1 MKWREFFGLRT
12 TPRLHVA
19 VDEGKG
25 PTLVMLHGIASSSVT
40 FTHAIP
46 LVSDSYRV
54 IALDLLGFG
63 DSPRP
68 PEATFTLDEH
78 VAAVA
83 ATLRSLRVKKPITLV
98 GHSLGALIATRYAA
112 QYRDQVSHLVVVAPP
127 VYLPENQ
134 VVDPLERWQMD
145 AYHRLYDFM
154 RANPSFTTN
163 GAKALSRMSPIKNL
177 IEVSAKNWEAFSL
190 SLENCIESQTTITD
204 LAQVTAPIDLVY
216 GTWDPFLVPAGLR
229 VIERMRGVT
238 TTRVEGG
245 DHVIRPKLAEALAR
259 VIDNP
264 SPPTGLI
271 KTALG

>member
-1 MKWREFFGLRT
+1 
-12 TPRLHVA
+12 
-19 VDEGKG
+19 
-25 PTLVMLHGIASSSVT
+25 
-40 FTHAIP
+40 
-46 LVSDSYRV
+46 
-54 IALDLLGFG
+54 
-63 DSPRP
+63 
-68 PEATFTLDEH
+68 
-78 VAAVA
+78 
-83 ATLRSLRVKKPITLV
+83 
-98 GHSLGALIATRYAA
+98 LIATRYAA

-216 GTWDPFLVPAGLR
+216 GTRDPFLVPAGLR

>member
-1 MKWREFFGLRT
+1 
-12 TPRLHVA
+12 
-19 VDEGKG
+19 
-25 PTLVMLHGIASSSVT
+25 
-40 FTHAIP
+40 
-46 LVSDSYRV
+46 
-54 IALDLLGFG
+54 
-63 DSPRP
+63 
-68 PEATFTLDEH
+68 
-78 VAAVA
+78 
-83 ATLRSLRVKKPITLV
+83 
-98 GHSLGALIATRYAA
+98 
-112 QYRDQVSHLVVVAPP
+112 
-127 VYLPENQ
+127 
-134 VVDPLERWQMD
+134 
-145 AYHRLYDFM
+145 
-154 RANPSFTTN
+154 
-163 GAKALSRMSPIKNL
+163 MSPIKNL

-216 GTWDPFLVPAGLR
+216 GTRDPFLVPAGLR